1 MNEPTMNEPTM
12 NEPSRNEHERA
23 VALERQWRRELRSL
37 EARIDPGAT
46 QRLSRCR
53 REALAAVA
61 PRRRLGP
68 RWLAPAGGMA
78 FACALSLWALAP
90 HLPIAS
96 SQWHLAAPAPGQAPP
111 AAEELYEHLDFYSW
125 LANNPTE
132 IDPG

>member
-1 MNEPTMNEPTM
+1 MNEPN
-12 NEPSRNEHERA
+12 RNERERTA
-23 VALERQWRRELRSL
+23 TAALERQWRGELRSL
-37 EARIDPGAT
+37 EARIDPGAA
-46 QRLSRCR
+46 QRLSEYR
-53 REALAAVA
+53 RETLAAVA

-68 RWLAPAGGMA
+68 RWLAPASGMA

-96 SQWHLAAPAPGQAPP
+96 HWQLAAPAPGQAPP

-125 LANNPTE
+125 LANNPAE